1 MATRETGYTDEG
13 RWHFWTWVKDIAAEF
28 QQQCPY
34 FMGFAV
40 GIKRGYPGFMV
51 TLVGEGHSVLPTR
64 YVDALEIKLKEFARK
79 EAGKVAP
86 NLVFEVK
93 IINDRQVICDFD
105 VAGF

>member
-64 YVDALEIKLKEFARK
+64 YVDALNQYQGGMCIS
-79 EAGKVAP
+79 
-86 NLVFEVK
+86 
-93 IINDRQVICDFD
+93 
-105 VAGF
+105 GF